1 MTIKEKYLTDQLYK
15 DCHTVLKYLNDAS
28 DKSSELQIFKTKELA
43 SKTKITFDKICKVV
57 VLLDKNK
64 HIQTGTNIVDDFCYV
79 TYNTIEGRNAFHSRY
94 YLDAGYEQWKNNAL
108 HWTQKIGILTA
119 TLITIYT
126 FIDSVCLTRRRLV
139 AVELVTKRV
148 TAIEKQLSVL
158 KNLPKHPDTS
168 RNPLRQAPR
177 THRRPPKN

>member
-1 MTIKEKYLTDQLYK
+1 MTIKSKFCCDQLYK
-15 DCHTVLKYLNDAS
+15 DCHKILNHLNESCDKPS
-28 DKSSELQIFKTKELA
+28 DEQIFQTKRLSLE
-43 SKTKITFDKICKVV
+43 TKIPFKRICSAV
-57 VLLDKNK
+57 VLLSQNN
-64 HIQTGTNIVDDFCYV
+64 HIEMGTNVTNDFCWL
-79 TYNTIEGRNAFHSRY
+79 TYNAIDGRNAFYSQY
-94 YLDAGYEQWKNNAL
+94 YLDTGYEKWKTNAL
-108 HWTQKIGILTA
+108 HWAQKIGILTA